1 MSIKFTKLTK
11 LSKILVVSTLASLF
25 SLPAQA
31 EMMPLHE
38 AFEDA
43 YFTKGKNAFKQSSIW
58 GQFNTIF
65 GFTGFPEQHISSDGK
80 AVDRVYQEGMM
91 QQAATGMRMYTR
103 DLENPY
109 DTSLKENPSYSAISY

>member
-25 SLPAQA
+25 SFPAQA

-43 YFTKGKNAFKQSSIW
+43 YFTKGKNAFQQSTIW

-91 QQAATGMRMYTR
+91 QQAATGMRMVTR

-109 DTSLKENPSYSAISY
+109 DTSLKENPSYSAIK